1 MEVGE
6 IKRDKKIL
14 GDYWKCRFMETMD
27 PKILVFLP
35 AFISVIQIDKKEK
48 EKAET

>member
-1 MEVGE
+1 
-6 IKRDKKIL
+6 
-14 GDYWKCRFMETMD
+14 METMD

-48 EKAET
+48 EKAETWFVPFVISNILLISK